1 MRAGTSRQIVDQS
14 GRVLGPRARST
25 RQRLLEATR
34 EQLEQQSLRDLR
46 VSDIARSVGASP
58 ATFYQYFRD
67 ASDVVLCLAEEASD
81 EMPAIVEL
89 ITGSWEADQ
98 GLTRARRIAEA
109 FIEHWDR
116 HHAALRVRNTASDEG
131 DTRFQEVRNRAMTP
145 VLAALA
151 RQAEAGQRTGRVPEA
166 QHPQAAAAALAAILE
181 RLAAYHRELE
191 RFGVTRE
198 HLIDTTALI
207 VCRTLTG
214 QP

>member
-1 MRAGTSRQIVDQS
+1 MSAGTSRQIVDQS
-14 GRVLGPRARST
+14 GRVLGPRALST

-34 EQLEQQSLRDLR
+34 SQLERLSLRDLR

-67 ASDVVLCLAEEASD
+67 ASDAVLHLAEEASD
-81 EMPAIVEL
+81 EMPAIVET
-89 ITGSWEADQ
+89 IAGSWQ
-98 GLTRARRIAEA
+98 GEEGVERARRIAEA
-109 FIEHWDR
+109 FIDHWDR

-131 DTRFQEVRNRAMTP
+131 DERFQEVRNRAMTP
-145 VLAALA
+145 VLVALA
-151 RQAEAGQRTGRVPEA
+151 RQVEAGQRAGRVPQA

-207 VCRTLTG
+207 VCRTIAG
-214 QP
+214 D